1 MTDENRSREELI
13 NELIR
18 LRQENQELKASVKQY
33 SYEHKRSEKALS
45 QSEERLHA
53 VVENMMNAFGIFSTI
68 RKEEGNIEDSML
80 EFVNEAAT
88 SNSWD
93 SYYRKYDNNAYDF
106 ENARMSHG
114 VISTWRDIAERK
126 QVEEALRQSE
136 DRFFK
141 AFQSSPMMMAIVNI
155 MDDCYID
162 VNDSWLMA
170 FGLTREEILGHSH
183 RELNL
188 WSNPEDLLEKALEL
202 EKNRRLYNYELS
214 FYNTNNQL
222 HTGLASSETIYV
234 NGMACYL
241 HTMLDITKQ
250 KLIEKEIAR
259 LERLNLIG
267 QMAAS
272 IGHEIRNPMTAVR
285 GFIQLL
291 NEQECYA
298 KDKIYFD
305 LMIEELDR
313 ANEII
318 SEYLGMARDKIINLQ
333 PQSLD
338 QVVKA
343 ICPMLEADGNYKGMK
358 IKLDLRNPPMPLID
372 QNEIRQLILN
382 MARNGLEAM
391 SPGGTL
397 MIGTT
402 AEDNAIVLSIKD
414 QGHGLARDLLDKLGT
429 PFLTT
434 KDKGTGLGLA
444 VCYSI
449 AARHNARIE
458 FETGP
463 EGTTFKICF
472 PIPMKQVSLFGQ

>member
-1 MTDENRSREELI
+1 MTDENRSKEELI
-13 NELIR
+13 SELTR

-33 SYEHKRSEKALS
+33 SHERKQSEKALS
-45 QSEERLHA
+45 QAEERFDA
-53 VVENMMNAFGIFSTI
+53 AVENMMNAFGIYASI
-68 RKEEGNIEDSML
+68 SSEEGKSEDSLL

-88 SNSWD
+88 SNSRY
-93 SYYRKYDNNAYDF
+93 SYYRKYYNDAYDF
-106 ENARMSHG
+106 GNTRMSHG
-114 VISTWRDIAERK
+114 VISIWRDIAEHKR
-126 QVEEALRQSE
+126 VEEALRQSE
-136 DRFFK
+136 DKFFK
-141 AFQSSPMMMAIVNI
+141 AFQSSPMMMAIVNKR
-155 MDDCYID
+155 DDCYID
-162 VNDSWLMA
+162 VNDSWLMG
-170 FGLTREEILGHSH
+170 FGLTREEVLGHSH
-183 RELNL
+183 TKLNL
-188 WSNPEDLLEKALEL
+188 WCNPEDLREKALEL
-202 EKNRRLYNYELS
+202 EKNKRLNNYELS
-214 FYNTNNQL
+214 FYSINGQS
-222 HTGLASSETIYV
+222 HTGLATSETIYV
-234 NGMACYL
+234 DGMACYL

-291 NEQECYA
+291 NEQECYS

-338 QVVKA
+338 QIVKA
-343 ICPMLEADGNYKGMK
+343 ISPMLEADGNYKGMK
-358 IKLDLRNPPMPLID
+358 IKLDLGNPPMPLID

-402 AEDNAIVLSIKD
+402 AEDNAVVLFIKD
-414 QGHGLARDLLDKLGT
+414 QGHGLASNLLDKLGT

-458 FETGP
+458 VETGSD
-463 EGTTFKICF
+463 GTTFKICF
-472 PIPMKQVSLFGQ
+472 PVPMKQVSLFGQ